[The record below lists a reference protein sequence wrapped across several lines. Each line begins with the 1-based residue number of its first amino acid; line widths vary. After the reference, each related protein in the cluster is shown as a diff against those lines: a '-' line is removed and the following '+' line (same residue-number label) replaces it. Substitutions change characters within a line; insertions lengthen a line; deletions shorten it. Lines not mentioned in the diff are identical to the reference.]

1 MSTTVTQTQEPI
13 ELTTLDGC
21 HVRDGK
27 DTLEEQ
33 PRVVPD
39 DVPPPYAQ
47 GEAQRWNYPKGNM
60 MKLGFS
66 FLSFIIAGMN
76 DAAVGVSKV
85 HSFKDLTNSHRL

>member
-13 ELTTLDGC
+13 ELTSLDGC

-27 DTLEEQ
+27 DALEEQ

-47 GEAQRWNYPKGNM
+47 GEAQRWNYPRGNM
-60 MKLGFS
+60 MKLGFA

-85 HSFKDLTNSHRL
+85 HSFEDLTNSHRL

>member
-13 ELTTLDGC
+13 ELTSLDGF
-21 HVRDGK
+21 HVHDGK
-27 DTLEEQ
+27 DVLEEQ
-33 PRVVPD
+33 RVVPD

-47 GEAQRWNYPKGNM
+47 GEAQRWNYPRGNI
-60 MKLGFS
+60 MKLGFA

-85 HSFKDLTNSHRL
+85 HSFEDLTNSYRL